1 MKNLITSTFFLFF
14 LIIYI
19 ADVNAVPVN
28 RGDDFFGSPEQFN
41 RYYTDSTYQSTSTLF
56 VSPTGNGNGTVSSP
70 MSVSAAFNQVSAGKE
85 IRFLSGEY
93 NGCWGLDEDISGTYS
108 SPIVLKADT
117 NVVINCCN
125 TGRKS
130 CFNLENSDYVAVDGF
145 HLKGGDYGVRT
156 VGGGYASN
164 AHQKGV
170 ALLNNHGENQRK
182 DPFFSGGSDW
192 IVVDNNIANNAGS
205 GDGHGIYLSNG
216 GDWMIVRNNHLYNNT
231 SSDLQINADPIS
243 TCADEG
249 IPYNDAR
256 CDGSAL
262 EGKGQGVSEFVL
274 FENNYLHNSD
284 SGPNFTSVRNSII
297 HNNIIGFYSR
307 HGTSFWQETNNPNL
321 GSSNNI
327 IEHNLFIGN
336 NNSHVLQLINNSGN
350 NNVRNNVLL
359 GLSLGNSSATA
370 NTNTLLVEQDNTT
383 KTSNTFNSNYY
394 VGGHFENYTPTGSN
408 QQNSQ
413 FNTNWFNNFPLT
425 GIGSIVSFK
434 PTNNSPYL
442 DTGNIQS
449 TTLLDIIGT
458 SRVNP
463 VDLGPW
469 SIGTSTVPLA
479 ATLISPTGSVNDN
492 TPTYSWNAVSNSSW
506 YYLWVND
513 SSGNKIKTWY
523 TASQAGCSSGSGTCS
538 ITPNITLA
546 NGAGKWWIQTWNSAG
561 YGARSAAKNF
571 SLSANT
577 TPPAAIL
584 VSPTGSI
591 SDNTPTYTWN
601 AVSNSSW
608 YYLWVNDSSG
618 NKIKKWYTASQ
629 AGCSSGSGTC
639 SITPN
644 ITLANGAGRW
654 WIETWNSSGYGAW
667 SAAKNFSLSANTT
680 PPAAILVSPT
690 GSISDNTPTYTWN
703 AVSNSSWYYLWVN
716 DSSGNKIKKWYTAS
730 QAGCASGSGTCSITP
745 NTTLANGTGKW
756 WIQTWNSSGYGAWSV
771 AKNFNIN
778 STTTTSN
785 QYVSYMLNGEA
796 LLKEAK
802 ESAPVI
808 NISNHL
814 ATIASG
820 NDFWINISPN
830 AEWLLLDSTRLH
842 NECGGGWG
850 CLIYGKRDL
859 SEFSVVET
867 TSGAVIHP
875 DAFSAISSDGK
886 IIVAKMS
893 INNRFDL
900 VLSRRTGDR
909 WSEPVIITTN
919 SPSDSNE
926 LPAISANGQELL
938 FKCGLSICISNIDG
952 SNLTVLI
959 NPATRS
965 ELNEVGAADFD
976 PTSNDI
982 IFEGDDGSERIWRY
996 NRTNLTMQLIND
1008 SHTNDNSPC
1017 VLSDGRV
1024 ASLWLNR
1031 VGNTNGVHE
1040 LKIMSAT
1047 GLSHFM
1053 AEENTDISDIGIGC
1067 GGENP

>member
-538 ITPNITLA
+538 ITPN
-546 NGAGKWWIQTWNSAG
+546 
-561 YGARSAAKNF
+561 
-571 SLSANT
+571 
-577 TPPAAIL
+577 
-584 VSPTGSI
+584 
-591 SDNTPTYTWN
+591 
-601 AVSNSSW
+601 
-608 YYLWVNDSSG
+608 
-618 NKIKKWYTASQ
+618 
-629 AGCSSGSGTC
+629 
-639 SITPN
+639 
-644 ITLANGAGRW
+644 
-654 WIETWNSSGYGAW
+654 
-667 SAAKNFSLSANTT
+667 
-680 PPAAILVSPT
+680 
-690 GSISDNTPTYTWN
+690 
-703 AVSNSSWYYLWVN
+703 
-716 DSSGNKIKKWYTAS
+716 
-730 QAGCASGSGTCSITP
+730 
-745 NTTLANGTGKW
+745 TTLANGTGKW